1 MVNWMGYYVLIIILI
16 VPISVCVVINTII
29 FKYVQSSSNRI
40 QPGSQLTTANDNN
53 NQRWKLNRQ
62 DIHLLRHM
70 VIMFFVFV
78 IGWTPIYITSAISS
92 QITVNPLILRILSLV
107 TEISLLCDI
116 IDLFLYS
123 HKLKEYFQRIFFP
136 CYHG

>member
-1 MVNWMGYYVLIIILI
+1 MRYYILIIILI

-40 QPGSQLTTANDNN
+40 QPGSQLATANDNN
-53 NQRWKLNRQ
+53 NQQPKLNRR

-78 IGWTPIYITSAISS
+78 VGWAPIYITTVIST
-92 QITVNPLILRILSLV
+92 QITVNSLTFRILSLL

-123 HKLKEYFQRIFFP
+123 HKLQEYFQRILLP